1 MTTVLC
7 GVMVAAVLVFGED
20 VTRYW
25 VGDATLFSQEI
36 AIFLLAPLLAVVFL
50 QQPVAL
56 LQYAN
61 MSLAP
66 GLQRLSQIV
75 LGPLLCVV
83 GQKYYG
89 VTGLVI
95 GLAISEVLANWALL
109 PLLAGM
115 KVFSGFLRYC
125 LSAASAGLVAT
136 AASLAVGFVLMHLY
150 PTPSLVALAV
160 EMTAWTFLTLVPM
173 MLLTLPEQARQSLW
187 RRFRAARRNL
197 TGH

>member
-1 MTTVLC
+1 
-7 GVMVAAVLVFGED
+7 MVAAVLIFGED

-25 VGDATLFSQEI
+25 VGDATLFSPEI

-56 LQYAN
+56 LQFAN

-83 GQKYYG
+83 GQKFYG

-109 PLLAGM
+109 PMLAGM

-125 LSAASAGLVAT
+125 LGAASAGVAAT
-136 AASLAVGFVLMHLY
+136 VASLAVGFGLMHFY
-150 PTPSLVALAV
+150 PAPSLLALAV
-160 EMTAWTFLTLVPM
+160 KMAIWTFLTLVPM
-173 MLLTLPEQARQSLW
+173 MLLTLPEQVRQSLW
-187 RRFRAARRNL
+187 RRFRAARQDLAGR
-197 TGH
+197 

>member
-1 MTTVLC
+1 MLRGT
-7 GVMVAAVLVFGED
+7 GWG
-20 VTRYW
+20 TRRC
-25 VGDATLFSQEI
+25 FRQQI

-83 GQKYYG
+83 GQKFYG

-95 GLAISEVLANWALL
+95 GLAISEIVANWALA
-109 PLLAGM
+109 PMLAGM
-115 KVFSGFLRYC
+115 RMFSGFFRYC
-125 LSAASAGLVAT
+125 LSAAGAGLAAT
-136 AASLAVGFVLMHLY
+136 LASLAIGFVLMRLY

-160 EMTAWTFLTLVPM
+160 KMTVWTFLTLVPM

-187 RRFRAARRNL
+187 RRFRAARQNL
-197 TGH
+197 AGH